1 MKIEDEKILIA
12 GSKKAPLVCEL
23 SSYGGKNL
31 LDVRKYFTDKISGE
45 LAPTK
50 KGISLNRMQYEALI
64 EVFREKSEIIESWF
78 DSGATQQEINARSL
92 EESRLKADEYRVEI
106 SEWKGFELSR
116 YEQIGGVSV
125 LQLNKSHPWVATLL
139 NLLPDDLDNEIFV
152 HVAFLLQAYHK
163 SQDLIDAKNSD
174 AREIAETIEANWGLH
189 AKLSRRGGASIA

>member
-64 EVFREKSEIIESWF
+64 EVFQEKSEIIESWF
-78 DSGATQQEINARSL
+78 DSGPTQQEINARSL

-116 YEQIGGVSV
+116 YEQIGGISV

-139 NLLPDDLDNEIFV
+139 IYCQIILITRYSCTLLFCYRPIINLRI
-152 HVAFLLQAYHK
+152 
-163 SQDLIDAKNSD
+163 
-174 AREIAETIEANWGLH
+174 
-189 AKLSRRGGASIA
+189 